1 MKATRR
7 IIAVLLTVLLM
18 IPNTSA
24 LALENPMAG
33 EKLQTEETSGIAES
47 TEEASK
53 TEGTSS
59 TAQSTEENSKTEENS
74 SIAEK
79 TEDPSKTEGASSTAE
94 STEEFS
100 KTEKTSSTAEKT
112 EESSKTE
119 ETSSTTE
126 STEETSKTEENP
138 STAQSTEESSKTEET
153 SGTAESTN
161 VEETFET
168 GDTLEEET
176 ETATATEM
184 ETEIEIETLEEKILN
199 KENLSALMED
209 AVQFNTGNYLWSVIS
224 AEAAGEGELSI
235 TDSCVF
241 FAEDG
246 SYTID
251 IPEENPFF
259 PYEVQFTYHGEV
271 TTEWFMTPQ
280 SSVEV
285 GGHTF
290 YVSPRFD
297 GTAVTQMS
305 LNVGGDTVV
314 VYPERKEFTNDGNQ
328 LNSLLPLKEVPLTVN
343 LSAYTP
349 AELTMVSIDSIFTG
363 ENALTNK
370 DNVVWTYGHDNDDY
384 IISQSGDVI
393 DLSYRTTSYVSYSQW
408 QMIAKVADQLEA
420 NNVRYLVNIEYTN
433 SRYWLTSTVYTQD
446 ETGVRTGQKII
457 SKDNDYYDDLWGSYN
472 SEFNRRRKNIGV
484 ASSGLNGA
492 SDVYVSLK
500 INNEIFA
507 NTQFKSIKAFEG
519 KYTNATE
526 AAAGGDITDKLLCTD
541 MSVKDAG
548 YLMKV
553 GSYSWVTLVTY
564 DASEKVTGCLPLEL
578 YLYTKR
584 TYIECS
590 PLCLETENGIESTS
604 YGMTSNSK
612 DGCDYYTH
620 ILYKE
625 YSASEKYTQTLSYYR
640 DEIESN
646 SLVTAAYIGNYA
658 SIAEAV
664 SNNAED
670 IKDALFGNGFTA
682 DYSNGVYITIFVGAD
697 DAENQEVYKLNLKAQ
712 TGTKSK
718 NDKNNEIKDEPNL
731 SSETLVCFERLF
743 DENGNLVKSY
753 SVKNR
758 EDSYAEYNYL
768 TIIVEPD
775 TDLTKLAPEFH
786 IADDKIKLYTA
797 GSSSPEI
804 SRKSIHDFS
813 NGPVQ
818 YTASAEDKENSRN
831 YWLQVV
837 KASSGTGQLYAN
849 SLKDTVSETNTTDGV
864 VYSKRKMMLDS
875 YHHYEHDILLINMG
889 TDPINALKAELV
901 SDTLE
906 LDEYWSLS
914 GNYAL
919 SGFTTTQEAEGIY
932 YGELSNM
939 AKIRLRKKENVENG
953 TKISGTLTI
962 KSGEKTLMVFALSGT
977 VGDPQI
983 TTKEIPQAVKYVPYG
998 TMIQNNNKYSW
1009 NKVSYKLESGS
1020 LPGGMEIK
1028 KNGELYGVP
1037 TEAGEFKFTVCMKNS
1052 SKFSDSR
1059 ATLTLEVIENTD
1071 TNVNNATDQGYDVLQ
1086 RIQDVTIGTTAG
1098 DRLFISQGLFTDF
1111 EHHVYLDGREL
1122 EENVEY
1128 SAASGST
1135 RITIKSETL
1144 DDLDKGKHTLGV
1156 EFRDDEES
1164 LKRAAQNFNV
1174 KKKGSNNSNNNN
1186 SQNDNNNSSNDNS
1199 NSSHTNDD
1207 DDGDSNS
1214 NSVSPAVSNTANKNA
1229 NIPSAADSNLNLN
1242 ININADASANAAAP
1256 EAVTTVS
1263 YTVETGDT
1271 LWKIAEKFYGSG
1283 TYWNKVYEDNAATI
1297 SSPDRIFAGQTIMI
1311 YITQMTAFTQPSEVN
1326 PVETDNTAV
1335 PVPEVEAVVSEDG
1348 ITKYIVQPRDTL
1360 WKIAKE
1366 FYGRGW
1372 EWRRIYEANGNVIPD
1387 PASLLTGRVLVIPTR

>member
-18 IPNTSA
+18 MPNTSA
-24 LALENPMAG
+24 LALEDPMAG
-33 EKLQTEETSGIAES
+33 EKLQTEENSSIAES
-47 TEEASK
+47 TEEAFK

-100 KTEKTSSTAEKT
+100 KTEETSSTAEKT

-126 STEETSKTEENP
+126 STEETFKTEENP

-176 ETATATEM
+176 ETATEM

-224 AEAAGEGELSI
+224 AKAAGEGELPI

-305 LNVGGDTVV
+305 LNVGGDTIV
-314 VYPERKEFTNDGNQ
+314 VYPERKEFTNDGTA
-328 LNSLLPLKEVPLTVN
+328 LYSLQPLEEVKLEEIDLTG
-343 LSAYTP
+343 YTP
-349 AELTMVSIDSIFTG
+349 AELTMVNFDQIFTG
-363 ENALTNK
+363 NSALKNTDQIIWK
-370 DNVVWTYGHDNDDY
+370 YKGTIGKGDNTSPEDDY
-384 IISQSGDVI
+384 RIISSGEKI
-393 DLSYRTTSYVSYSQW
+393 DLSHNTYDGETNYW
-408 QMIAKVADQLEA
+408 EMIVGTADQLDTSNIRYFIPIKVTKSRKWLVTTAYKQDNEGKR
-420 NNVRYLVNIEYTN
+420 NQVSVIEDDSYYHDYGMYSRYLQNYVLSDDVDGNEDIY
-433 SRYWLTSTVYTQD
+433 
-446 ETGVRTGQKII
+446 I
-457 SKDNDYYDDLWGSYN
+457 S
-472 SEFNRRRKNIGV
+472 I
-484 ASSGLNGA
+484 
-492 SDVYVSLK
+492 K
-500 INNEIFA
+500 INDSMF
-507 NTQFKSIKAFEG
+507 TRSGYSSIKVYEG
-519 KYTNATE
+519 RYETAD
-526 AAAGGDITDKLLCTD
+526 AAMSGTDITNQICCTD
-541 MSVKDAG
+541 MTVADAG
-548 YLMKV
+548 YKF
-553 GSYSWVTLVTY
+553 SINNNKWVTLIVY
-564 DASEKVTGCLPLEL
+564 NDKGNVTGCLPFYIITLRRTKSNSSNSNSISSNI
-578 YLYTKR
+578 YLK
-584 TYIECS
+584 
-590 PLCLETENGIESTS
+590 TENSQKDIARFP
-604 YGMTSNSK
+604 SNVYDNGVAK
-612 DGCDYYTH
+612 LTYTLFREYPADGVYNLSFNYYKSGQG
-620 ILYKE
+620 YVPG
-625 YSASEKYTQTLSYYR
+625 A
-640 DEIESN
+640 
-646 SLVTAAYIGNYA
+646 VTAAYVGQFS
-658 SIAEAV
+658 SIAEA
-664 SNNAED
+664 NTAKAENIKETLFD
-670 IKDALFGNGFTA
+670 YDKGYDADFSKGVYFSIFVGNDGDSEQEIYKYWIKTETGDESAYSYELGKGTAVTFKGIKDAQGKDVTA
-682 DYSNGVYITIFVGAD
+682 YVVGYD
-697 DAENQEVYKLNLKAQ
+697 
-712 TGTKSK
+712 
-718 NDKNNEIKDEPNL
+718 
-731 SSETLVCFERLF
+731 
-743 DENGNLVKSY
+743 
-753 SVKNR
+753 
-758 EDSYAEYNYL
+758 EDSYADFNYRVIL
-768 TIIVEPD
+768 VAPG
-775 TDLTKLAPEFH
+775 TDRTSLAPVFETS
-786 IADDKIKLYTA
+786 KGVRLYTP
-797 GSSSPEI
+797 GTKELEESG
-804 SRKSIHDFS
+804 KTLHDFS
-813 NGPVQ
+813 KGPVQ
-818 YTASAEDKENSRN
+818 YSAGAENKEELQN
-831 YWLQVV
+831 YWLEVV
-837 KASSGTGQLYAN
+837 EAANGVGKLSIN
-849 SLKDTVSETNTTDGV
+849 SLNDPEAKTRVDENGV
-864 VYSKRKMMLDS
+864 IYSNREVVLDS
-875 YHHYEHDILLINMG
+875 IHEYIHDILFTNMG
-889 TDPINALKAELV
+889 TEPIIKLSAELD
-901 SDTLE
+901 SDVLE
-906 LDEYWSLS
+906 LDEYWTLK
-914 GNYAL
+914 GTNAL
-919 SGFTTTQEAEGIY
+919 SGFRGTETTTE
-932 YGELSNM
+932 YGELSNL
-939 AKIRLRKKENVENG
+939 AKVRIRAKDGVSSAEV
-953 TKISGTLTI
+953 SGTLTI
-962 KSGEKTLMVFALSGT
+962 KSDNTTLMVLTLTGV
-977 VGDPQI
+977 VGNPQI
-983 TTKEIPQAVKYVPYG
+983 TTKGIPQAVKYVPYG

-1009 NKVSYKLESGS
+1009 NKVSYSLESGS
-1020 LPGGMEIK
+1020 LPGGMEIR

-1037 TEAGEFKFTVCMKNS
+1037 TEAGEFKFTVRMKNS
-1052 SKFSDSR
+1052 YNNFSDSK
-1059 ATLTLEVIENTD
+1059 AALTLEVIENTD

-1086 RIQDVTIGTTAG
+1086 RIQDVTSGTTAG

-1128 SAASGST
+1128 SAESGST

-1144 DDLDKGKHTLGV
+1144 DDLGKGKHTLGV

-1174 KKKGSNNSNNNN
+1174 KKKGSNNSNNN

-1207 DDGDSNS
+1207 DDDGDSNS
-1214 NSVSPAVSNTANKNA
+1214 NSVSPAVSNTANKNT
-1229 NIPSAADSNLNLN
+1229 NIPSAADSN
-1242 ININADASANAAAP
+1242 ININTNASVSANAAAP
-1256 EAVTTVS
+1256 ETAETVTTVS

-1297 SSPDRIFAGQTIMI
+1297 SSPDRIFAGQTIII
-1311 YITQMTAFTQPSEVN
+1311 YITQTTAFTQPSEVN

-1335 PVPEVEAVVSEDG
+1335 PVPEVEAVISEDG
-1348 ITKYIVQPRDTL
+1348 ITKYIVQPGDTL

-1387 PASLLTGRVLVIPTR
+1387 PASLSTGRVLVIPTR